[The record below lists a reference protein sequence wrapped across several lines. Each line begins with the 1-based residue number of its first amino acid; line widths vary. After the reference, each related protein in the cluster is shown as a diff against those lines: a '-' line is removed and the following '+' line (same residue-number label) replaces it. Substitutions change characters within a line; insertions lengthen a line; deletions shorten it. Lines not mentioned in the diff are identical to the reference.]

1 MSAADIT
8 PFNRVILAH
17 YDSYSAALL
26 FARWAD
32 GSLLWPEALPESA
45 MAMPAPQ
52 AAGPAH
58 DGEAVRQVLI
68 ERCDLNG
75 GEVVHVG
82 EFAHWAQTDAG
93 LVRIHLLRFTT
104 PDAPKALIEALGARF
119 HHLAQLRGAAM
130 SELLLLREAFN
141 LIVGGSGGRA

>member
-26 FARWAD
+26 FARWAES
-32 GSLLWPEALPESA
+32 SLLWPESLPESA
-45 MAMPAPQ
+45 MAIPAPQ

-58 DGEAVRQVLI
+58 DGEAVRQALI
-68 ERCDLNG
+68 EHCGLNG
-75 GEVVHVG
+75 DEVVHVG

-93 LVRIHLLRFTT
+93 PVRIHLLRFIT